1 MKKALFVILSFILVV
16 PLFAGQPTTTRV
28 KQNNSG
34 RYRTV
39 KHTFTAT
46 TSLDSIIILNKNS
59 NPVDTGD
66 FEANRT
72 IFVLQFATAEATASQ
87 SDFDVLW
94 QVSAVDDASA
104 TIFPVVSAV
113 PVDWATVE
121 TDQNDNSLGWAAT
134 FDAAA
139 YKGMKVRAILA
150 EADSGADAAVAI
162 EAYLTYPR
170 N

>member
-1 MKKALFVILSFILVV
+1 MKKALLVILSFVLVV
-16 PLFAGQPTTTRV
+16 PLFAAQPTTTRV

-46 TSLDSIIILNKNS
+46 TGLDSIIILNKNN
-59 NPVDTGD
+59 NPIDTGD
-66 FEANRT
+66 FEVNRT
-72 IFVLQFATAEATASQ
+72 TFVLQFNTAEATASQ

-94 QVSAVDDASA
+94 QVSSVDDASA
-104 TIFPVVSAV
+104 TIFPVSSAA
-113 PVDWATVE
+113 PVDWVTVE
-121 TDQNDNSLGWAAT
+121 TDQNDDLVAWAAT

-150 EADSGADAAVAI
+150 EADASNDVAVAI
-162 EAYLTYPR
+162 EVYLTYPR